1 MGDTAASTK
10 TSAARQT
17 WSLPLNGSIG
27 NRSDECR
34 AWEQANEELRM
45 ARGGRKRGFV
55 SAIGLAFCRDQAIL
69 TNMPLLNLRTRPSA
83 ANDNDPQVASE
94 SGSLAFWWPLLVA
107 WALPPALAFAGLLGS
122 AVLWVRWRM

>member
-1 MGDTAASTK
+1 M
-10 TSAARQT
+10 SAE
-17 WSLPLNGSIG
+17 PG
-27 NRSDECR
+27 
-34 AWEQANEELRM
+34 EQAKEELRM

-107 WALPPALAFAGLLGS
+107 WALPPALAFAGLLGG
-122 AVLWVRWRM
+122 AVVWVRWRM

>member
-1 MGDTAASTK
+1 M
-10 TSAARQT
+10 SAEPGSRPRRNFEWPGAVESVGLCRQ
-17 WSLPLNGSIG
+17 
-27 NRSDECR
+27 SD
-34 AWEQANEELRM
+34 
-45 ARGGRKRGFV
+45 
-55 SAIGLAFCRDQAIL
+55 LAFCRDQAIL

>member
-1 MGDTAASTK
+1 
-10 TSAARQT
+10 
-17 WSLPLNGSIG
+17 
-27 NRSDECR
+27 
-34 AWEQANEELRM
+34 M